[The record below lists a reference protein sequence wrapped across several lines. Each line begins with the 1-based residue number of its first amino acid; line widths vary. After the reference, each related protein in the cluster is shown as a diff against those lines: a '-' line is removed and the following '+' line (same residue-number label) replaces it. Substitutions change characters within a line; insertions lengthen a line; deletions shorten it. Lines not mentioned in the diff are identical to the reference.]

1 MLLFKEL
8 FLVLERYM
16 YTLKFKISIIIKINI
31 NPLSESFIGLT
42 IVGTTCI
49 LTILNEEF
57 GVKIKKTFV
66 FKPKIFGFFVTK
78 YITFKS

>member
-1 MLLFKEL
+1 
-8 FLVLERYM
+8 M
-16 YTLKFKISIIIKINI
+16 YTLKFKILLIIKINI
-31 NPLSESFIGLT
+31 NLLSESFIGLT

-66 FKPKIFGFFVTK
+66 FKP
-78 YITFKS
+78 